1 MRTVRRAASPL
12 IALALVA
19 AAAGC
24 GSSGESATPVACLAP
39 TGEYLKALD
48 SAPGEVRLAGE
59 TAISDCFS
67 GTQGAGDQAQVGQT
81 VISAATELNAAA
93 RRDPGGQDAVMLG
106 YLAGAVHEGA
116 SHASGIAADLVR
128 RLDTAARFNP
138 GGGTLG
144 AAFER
149 AFGKGYAAGQEGG

>member
-1 MRTVRRAASPL
+1 MGAVLRALPL
-12 IALALVA
+12 LALAAL

-24 GSSGESATPVACLAP
+24 GSGGESATPTACLGPRAD
-39 TGEYLKALD
+39 YLKALQ
-48 SAPGEVRLAGE
+48 SAPGEVRLAGD
-59 TAISDCFS
+59 TSISDCFG
-67 GTQGAGDQAQVGQT
+67 GTQGAGDQAQVGGT
-81 VISAATELNAAA
+81 VVGVATELNAAA
-93 RRDPGGQDAVMLG
+93 RRDPEGHAAVMLG

-116 SHASGIAADLVR
+116 SHSSGITTDLVR

-138 GGGTLG
+138 GSGTLG